1 MVKDKTKAWNQHP
14 RTSTLSFDFEN
25 HPWTH
30 PTQIVLSRSTLPA
43 KPDQAHLFVLQT
55 RPRFSSSGSLWH
67 DGKRC
72 VHFVCYL
79 LVSHLD
85 ALVRDDKDGKSK
97 TQWPIADRKYWS
109 LLQVGRRI
117 LDWARTRLKWRKE
130 GWCMVNSRG
139 NSRCYWK
146 GMAIRCESGHPT
158 GADRCQK
165 VLLVVGGTHLC
176 TILSIQ
182 LVSPAISCHLWFL
195 LLMCLWAIYNI
206 THLWL
211 KWECHLSQRMCQIL
225 ARVASQIDA
234 SDDEYLP
241 VISLAV
247 NALDMLVKI
256 KDDLVGNILRRM
268 LAAIVR
274 LNLHTFIFAIFVI
287 VSTDLFQQFSPLFSD
302 LPEFAKT
309 RTVHSTYTPAPLT
322 FISPPTISSQIFDAI
337 DTDHLEVLFERAGV
351 F

>member
-1 MVKDKTKAWNQHP
+1 
-14 RTSTLSFDFEN
+14 
-25 HPWTH
+25 
-30 PTQIVLSRSTLPA
+30 
-43 KPDQAHLFVLQT
+43 
-55 RPRFSSSGSLWH
+55 
-67 DGKRC
+67 
-72 VHFVCYL
+72 
-79 LVSHLD
+79 
-85 ALVRDDKDGKSK
+85 
-97 TQWPIADRKYWS
+97 
-109 LLQVGRRI
+109 
-117 LDWARTRLKWRKE
+117 
-130 GWCMVNSRG
+130 
-139 NSRCYWK
+139 
-146 GMAIRCESGHPT
+146 
-158 GADRCQK
+158 
-165 VLLVVGGTHLC
+165 
-176 TILSIQ
+176 
-182 LVSPAISCHLWFL
+182 
-195 LLMCLWAIYNI
+195 
-206 THLWL
+206 
-211 KWECHLSQRMCQIL
+211 MCQIL

-287 VSTDLFQQFSPLFSD
+287 VSTDLFRQFSPLFSD